1 MNKDRKNPQNKD
13 QNLRCFVVRMK
24 TRFEYIQE
32 YNFVKYWKENYRV
45 ELNMEKLKEKEENA
59 KLIMRSPIAQNL
71 TS

>member
-1 MNKDRKNPQNKD
+1 MNKDRKKPQNKD

-24 TRFEYIQE
+24 TRFEHIQE

-45 ELNMEKLKEKEENA
+45 ELNMERLKEKEENA
-59 KLIMRSPIAQNL
+59 KLIMRSPIVQNL